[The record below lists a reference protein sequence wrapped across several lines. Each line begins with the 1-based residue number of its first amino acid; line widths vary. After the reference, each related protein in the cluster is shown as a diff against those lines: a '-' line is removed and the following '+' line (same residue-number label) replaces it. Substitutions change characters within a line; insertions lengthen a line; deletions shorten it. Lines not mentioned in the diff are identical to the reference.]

1 MTDLKK
7 KSERT
12 RNRLLTAASHLFA
25 EKGYQ
30 EATIA
35 EICEQAQTNIASV
48 NYHFRD
54 KETLYL
60 ESWRFAFNRELSQY
74 PLDGGISHDAAPEKR
89 LAILIHSVI
98 KRVADENNHSFAI
111 LSKEIAR
118 PTRLLADIVEKEIE
132 PQRLQMFELLR
143 ECLGHASEE
152 RHLQFC
158 HDSIMGQCFQLLRL
172 KQIQQDRHRHLLPAC
187 DGDIQA
193 YADHVV
199 QFSLAGIQALRS
211 RFPCHLAGADPAP
224 PDIARA
230 TLFSAEEIGCAE
242 SVAR

>member
-12 RNRLLTAASHLFA
+12 RNRLLTAASRIFA
-25 EKGYQ
+25 EKGFQ

-74 PLDGGISHDAAPEKR
+74 PPDGGISRDAAPEKR
-89 LAILIHSVI
+89 LAALIHSLI
-98 KRVADENNHSFAI
+98 ERVADEDGYAFAI
-111 LSKEIAR
+111 LYKEMAR
-118 PTRLLADIVEKEIE
+118 PTRLLADILEKEIE
-132 PQRLQMFELLR
+132 PQRSQMFELLR
-143 ECLGHASEE
+143 ECLGQAAEE

-172 KQIQQDRHRHLLPAC
+172 KQIQLARHRRQPPAAN
-187 DGDIQA
+187 GDIKA

-211 RFPCHLAGADPAP
+211 RFP
-224 PDIARA
+224 
-230 TLFSAEEIGCAE
+230 
-242 SVAR
+242 

>member
-12 RNRLLTAASHLFA
+12 RHRLLTAACRIFA
-25 EKGYQ
+25 EKGFQ

-60 ESWRFAFNRELSQY
+60 ESWRFAFTHELMRY
-74 PLDGGISHDAAPEKR
+74 PPDGGIGRDAAPEQR
-89 LAILIHSVI
+89 LAGRIHSLI
-98 KRVADENNHSFAI
+98 ERVADANGYSFAI
-111 LSKEIAR
+111 LHKEMAR
-118 PTRLLADIVEKEIE
+118 PTRLLADILEKEID
-132 PQRLQMFELLR
+132 PQRSQMYGLLR
-143 ECLGHASEE
+143 ECLGHAAND

-158 HDSIMGQCFQLLRL
+158 HDSIMGQCFHLLRL
-172 KQIQQDRHRHLLPAC
+172 KQIRYGHPQPNPAP
-187 DGDIQA
+187 DLNDIKA

-199 QFSLAGIQALRS
+199 QFSLAGIEAIR
-211 RFPCHLAGADPAP
+211 
-224 PDIARA
+224 
-230 TLFSAEEIGCAE
+230 TLTHS
-242 SVAR
+242 

>member
-12 RNRLLTAASHLFA
+12 RNRLLTAACRIFA
-25 EKGYQ
+25 EKGFQ

-60 ESWRFAFNRELSQY
+60 ESWRFAFTHELTQH
-74 PLDGGISHDAAPEKR
+74 PPDGGIAGDAAPEQR
-89 LAILIHSVI
+89 LAGRIHSLI
-98 KRVADENNHSFAI
+98 ERVADHNGYSFAI
-111 LSKEIAR
+111 MHKEMAR
-118 PTRLLADIVEKEIE
+118 PTRLLADILEKEID
-132 PQRLQMFELLR
+132 PQRRQLFGLLR
-143 ECLGHASEE
+143 ECLGHAADD
-152 RHLQFC
+152 RHLQYC

-172 KQIQQDRHRHLLPAC
+172 KQIQHGRPQPDPPA
-187 DGDIQA
+187 DLSDIKA

-199 QFSLAGIQALRS
+199 QFSLAGIEAIRT
-211 RFPCHLAGADPAP
+211 H
-224 PDIARA
+224 
-230 TLFSAEEIGCAE
+230 THN
-242 SVAR
+242 